1 MMKIILVED
10 EPSAMRYLRSIIERK
25 CEGFEIVDTAEN
37 GIDGLEKARALKPDV
52 VITDVKMPGING
64 IELASHLKDELP
76 FIYSVI
82 ISGYQDFEYAR
93 GAIKSGVVDYLLKP
107 VNMVQLK
114 TLLNSIHRRLEED
127 YYEMKLFLLKQ
138 AFYGGGIET
147 WRLSKYL
154 PFKTY
159 CAAILRLNGLPSRF
173 PVEHPIGSY
182 DIIAFPNI
190 ATCDD
195 IWALQGRDE
204 FERLFFSSPEVM
216 DSSSFETAV
225 CDIAAKLEAGY
236 YTVVFTSEPFELQ
249 NCKDVVSVL
258 YRALDSN
265 IILGFSQVIHN
276 IGARP
281 NISNGNAVLDE
292 TAVKRIDFLLSNGM
306 YDGLKHEI
314 ERLLALWEKQHYTQ
328 LWVETMLR
336 QIFYRID
343 KDSANTGCDIE
354 FLLNEAVCYA
364 TDYDELK
371 ANLWDVLDRI
381 TGTVKPNINKI
392 DSPLFF
398 YSIENYLKQNLSQPL
413 SLKSVCA
420 RFGISQT
427 YLSRLFRKYK
437 DMSFN
442 EYMTINRIE
451 EAKKL
456 ISEHP
461 DMLLKDVAELVGYND
476 PFYFSH
482 VFRSITGVPPSKYL
496 SNIAPNK

>member
-52 VITDVKMPGING
+52 VITDIKMPGMNG
-64 IELASHLKDELP
+64 IELTSHLKDELP

-107 VNMVQLK
+107 VNIAQLK
-114 TLLNSIHRRLEED
+114 ALLNSIHRRLEED
-127 YYEMKLFLLKQ
+127 YYERRLLLFKQ
-138 AFYGGGIET
+138 ALSGAAIEA
-147 WRLSKYL
+147 WRLNKYL

-159 CAAILRLNGLPSRF
+159 CAAIFRVNGLPSRF
-173 PVEHPIGSY
+173 PAERPVGSY
-182 DIIAFPNI
+182 DFGAFPNI
-190 ATCDD
+190 STGDN

-204 FERLFFSSPEVM
+204 FEMLFFSSPDVM
-216 DSSSFETAV
+216 DSGGFETTIS
-225 CDIAAKLEAGY
+225 DMAAKLEAGY
-236 YTVVFTSEPFELQ
+236 YTLVFVSEPFELQ
-249 NCKDVVSVL
+249 DCKDVVLAL
-258 YRALDSN
+258 YRTLDCN
-265 IILGFSQVIHN
+265 VILGFSQIIRN
-276 IGARP
+276 IGVRP
-281 NISNGNAVLDE
+281 NISNSNAVLDG
-292 TAVKRIDFLLSNGM
+292 TIVKRIDFLLSNGM
-306 YDGLKHEI
+306 YDELKHEI
-314 ERLLALWEKQHYTQ
+314 EKLLALWEEQHYTQ

-343 KDSANTGCDIE
+343 KCSVNTDYDIE

-371 ANLWDVLDRI
+371 ANLWDILDRI
-381 TGTVKPNINKI
+381 TGPVKPNVDKI

-437 DMSFN
+437 NMSFN
-442 EYMTINRIE
+442 EYMTLSRIE

-456 ISEHP
+456 ISDHP

-482 VFRSITGVPPSKYL
+482 VFKSITGVSPSKYL
-496 SNIAPNK
+496 SNIAYNK